1 MNIVMR
7 QGWIAI
13 GVSIAA
19 MIGSGMLVRSIP
31 YQTAPSAKQAAWLL
45 HCAVLGAVVAPI
57 CLLGKLHYPG
67 LQKPKL
73 SEYRL
78 ITNQSCGASLFS
90 AAPASAPTL
99 PK

>member
-7 QGWIAI
+7 QGWMAL

-19 MIGSGMLVRSIP
+19 MIGSGMLVRSLP

-57 CLLGKLHYPG
+57 CLLGNMPH
-67 LQKPKL
+67 LQHFIDIL
-73 SEYRL
+73 STSSFN
-78 ITNQSCGASLFS
+78 IQ
-90 AAPASAPTL
+90 
-99 PK
+99 